1 MIPMRTAITSLH
13 WSPHCKELL
22 STHGD
27 SWQDGASGLK
37 KHSTEFS
44 NSITVHSY
52 PSYSRLLS
60 LTAHTSAIGHSCLSP
75 DGTKIFTIC
84 PVEEAMKMWKVWGT
98 GDQEDEGVGGGSIF
112 NGSKFVIR

>member
-1 MIPMRTAITSLH
+1 MRTAITSLH

-27 SWQDGASGLK
+27 SWQDGVGGLK

-52 PSYSRLLS
+52 PSYNRLLS

-84 PVEEAMKMWKVWGT
+84 PVEEAMKMWKVWGVS
-98 GDQEDEGVGGGSIF
+98 DQENAGVGSGSVL
-112 NGSKFVIR
+112 NGLKFVIR